1 MTTVGEPSVDPT
13 SSVTLDPSTNLN
25 NGGSETLNIVAIV
38 APIVLAAGLVIWG
51 FLVLFGVVQCR
62 RHPRSAPSTLHTSR
76 REKAR
81 PLKVPKLFEVQLPCT
96 SNYVHRKEDVCVSAA
111 LLALF
116 SLINGSLASSCGV
129 YQARLSIITPGS
141 FLHL

>member
-1 MTTVGEPSVDPT
+1 MATIGEPSVDPT

-25 NGGSETLNIVAIV
+25 NGGSETLKIVAIV

-96 SNYVHRKEDVCVSAA
+96 SNYVHRKEDVCVSTAF
-111 LLALF
+111 LALF
-116 SLINGSLASSCGV
+116 GLIVGSLAFSC
-129 YQARLSIITPGS
+129 
-141 FLHL
+141 